1 MQNLQQPD
9 ARDERATEA
18 DVSEAPA
25 SLLSRLATAIVALHP
40 TRIIRVAIDGVD
52 GAGKTTLADALAPLV
67 AAQGRPTI
75 RASVDDF
82 HHPRARRYVRGRY
95 SPDGFYLDSYD
106 YASFRRLLLEPLSP
120 GGSGQYVAKQFDL
133 DNDRPF
139 DLYPQQAGPT
149 AALIVDGIFLHRPE
163 LRSCWDLSIFL
174 KVDFDVSLPRAAA
187 RGQSFDAIDPNSP
200 PHQRY
205 VGGQTR
211 YLAECAPERQ
221 ADIVIDYNDLE
232 VPRILKWV

>member
-1 MQNLQQPD
+1 
-9 ARDERATEA
+9 
-18 DVSEAPA
+18 VSEAHA
-25 SLLSRLATAIVALHP
+25 SLLARLAGVIAGFDP
-40 TRIIRVAIDGVD
+40 DRRIRIAIDGVD
-52 GAGKTTLADALAPLV
+52 GAGKTTLADALAPL
-67 AAQGRPTI
+67 AAAKGRPVI

-82 HHPRARRYVRGRY
+82 HNPKNLRYASGRY

-106 YASFRRLLLEPLSP
+106 YASFRRLLLEPLNP
-120 GGSGQYVAKQFDL
+120 GGSGQYFAKQFDL

-163 LRSCWDLSIFL
+163 LRSCWDFSIFL

-232 VPRILKWV
+232 VPRILKWVKP

>member
-1 MQNLQQPD
+1 
-9 ARDERATEA
+9 
-18 DVSEAPA
+18 VSEAHA
-25 SLLSRLATAIVALHP
+25 SLLARLADAVAGFDP
-40 TRIIRVAIDGVD
+40 DRRIRVAVDGVD

-67 AAQGRPTI
+67 AAKGRPVI

-82 HHPRARRYVRGRY
+82 HNPRSRRYARGRY

-106 YASFRRLLLEPLSP
+106 YDAFRRLLLNPLGSD
-120 GGSGQYVAKQFDL
+120 GSGQYAAKRFDL
-133 DNDRPF
+133 DSDKPF
-139 DLYPQQAGPT
+139 DLDPQQAGPT

-174 KVDFDVSLPRAAA
+174 KVDFDVSLPRGAT

-205 VGGQTR
+205 VGGQKR
-211 YLAECAPERQ
+211 YLAECAPEQQ
-221 ADIVIDYNDLE
+221 ADIMIDYNDLE
-232 VPRILKWV
+232 VPKVLKWRGSGA